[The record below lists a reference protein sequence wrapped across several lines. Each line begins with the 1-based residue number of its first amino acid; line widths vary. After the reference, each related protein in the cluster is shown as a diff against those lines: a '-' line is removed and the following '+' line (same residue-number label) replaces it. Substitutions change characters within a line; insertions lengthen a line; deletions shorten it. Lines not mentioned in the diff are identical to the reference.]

1 MMAKND
7 DEKTGPLIDPLQ
19 SDQTT
24 STPTTATPQPEGS
37 VLGNLIL
44 LAGGAL
50 ALLVGISVWLL
61 LRQRGE

>member
-24 STPTTATPQPEGS
+24 ST
-37 VLGNLIL
+37 
-44 LAGGAL
+44 
-50 ALLVGISVWLL
+50 
-61 LRQRGE
+61 R